1 LGDDIKIIMRKI
13 EDLKKEGYSA
23 DLNKESPGVMHS

>member
-1 LGDDIKIIMRKI
+1 MRKI